1 MRSPEGGPSPSSGTG
16 HLNAGTHSNHLK
28 NADTMSIA
36 LRKAEVVW
44 DGTLARGVGALSTA
58 SGALEL
64 PVTWASRT
72 ERPDGKTSP
81 EELIAAAHASCFA
94 MALAL
99 VLGENQTP
107 PERLTVTAAC
117 TLDEVDGA
125 PRITTIELTVR
136 ARVPRLDTA
145 GLQRNVAQAADLC
158 PVSNALRGNVA
169 ITVRD
174 ELEGG

>member
-1 MRSPEGGPSPSSGTG
+1 MTPWDQLP
-16 HLNAGTHSNHLK
+16 
-28 NADTMSIA
+28 ADVTVTPRHFDHFQEKVDPMSIA

-44 DGTLARGVGALSTA
+44 DGTLVGGTGALSSA

-72 ERPDGKTSP
+72 EQPEGKTSP

-99 VLGENQTP
+99 VLGENQSP
-107 PERLTVTAAC
+107 PDRLTVTATC
-117 TLDEVDGA
+117 TLDEIEGA
-125 PRITTIELTVR
+125 PRITTTELIVR
-136 ARVPRLDTA
+136 ARVPSLDEA
-145 GLQRNVAQAADLC
+145 GLRRNVSQAADLC
-158 PVSNALRGNVA
+158 PVSHALHGNVA

-174 ELEGG
+174 ELDGA

>member
-1 MRSPEGGPSPSSGTG
+1 MP
-16 HLNAGTHSNHLK
+16 
-28 NADTMSIA
+28 IA
-36 LRKAEVVW
+36 VRQAEVVW
-44 DGTLARGVGALSTA
+44 DGTLASGAGALS
-58 SGALEL
+58 SGSEAFAL

-72 ERPDGKTSP
+72 EQPDGKTSP

-99 VLGENQTP
+99 VLGENHTP

-125 PRITTIELTVR
+125 PRITTVELTVR
-136 ARVPRLDTA
+136 ARVPELDKA
-145 GLQRNVAQAADLC
+145 GLERNVSQAGGLC

-169 ITVRD
+169 ITVHD
-174 ELEGG
+174 EVDEG